1 MPFPQRRVAVVLPWP
16 TILKIL
22 AALVLVWLWFKL
34 VEVVLV
40 LIVAVLLAVTL
51 DPVVSWF
58 ERRGLPR
65 WGASLAVG
73 LVGGFLWLTWASLS
87 SQASYVT
94 EHFGKFESETLSRL
108 PQWARVSIGGDDM

>member
-1 MPFPQRRVAVVLPWP
+1 MPSPQRRVAVVVPWP

-40 LIVAVLLAVTL
+40 PIVAVLLAVTL
-51 DPVVSWF
+51 NPVVGWL

-65 WGASLAVG
+65 RGAALTVGAALVG
-73 LVGGFLWLTWASLS
+73 LVGGRLWLTGAW
-87 SQASYVT
+87 
-94 EHFGKFESETLSRL
+94 LSR
-108 PQWARVSIGGDDM
+108 QSRCATGHV